1 MNGSHLDAFDAQHGL
16 GFRDRRLLQQA
27 FVHRS
32 YMNEHAP
39 EDSTLADN
47 ERMEFL
53 GDSVLGFV
61 VSDLLYARYPE
72 APEGTLTHLRTLLV
86 RRETLAQLATELD
99 LGSHLLL
106 GVGEEQSGGRSRL
119 ATLCACYEA
128 VVGAVFLDRGLDSVR
143 AFVLPRMEAILD
155 GMEVD
160 VMPKDPK
167 SRFQEHAQRTLGHT
181 PRYKVVDT
189 QGPDHARI
197 FTTVVSVKGVPK
209 GVGTGLS
216 KQDASQAAAA
226 MALVLSGQHAP
237 EYKPDPEVEARHGFG
252 PDEATGDGDSVAA
265 GEEVP
270 LPAADAVGE
279 SPIG

>member
-1 MNGSHLDAFDAQHGL
+1 MNGSQLDAFDVQHGL
-16 GFRDRRLLQQA
+16 GFHDRRLLQQA

-32 YMNEHAP
+32 YMNEHGP
-39 EDSTLADN
+39 EDDTLADN

-61 VSDLLYARYPE
+61 VSDLLYERYPE

-86 RRETLAQLATELD
+86 RRETLAQLAMDLD

-106 GVGEEQSGGRSRL
+106 GVGEEQSGGRHRL
-119 ATLCACYEA
+119 ATLCACFEA
-128 VVGAVFLDRGLDSVR
+128 VIGALFLDRGLDSVR
-143 AFVLPRMEAILD
+143 AFALPRLQAILD

-167 SRFQEHAQRTLGHT
+167 SRFQEHAQRTLGFT

-197 FTTVVSVKGVPK
+197 FSIVVSVKGVPK

-226 MALVLSGQHAP
+226 MALVLSGEHAP
-237 EYKPDPEVEARHGFG
+237 EYNPDPELEAKHGFG
-252 PDEATGDGDSVAA
+252 PEATAGEGDSVTVAA
-265 GEEVP
+265 EAA
-270 LPAADAVGE
+270 LPVADSARVAHGL
-279 SPIG
+279 